1 MQVKQVERWMRLALG
16 ALVLLFVGIIYAWAI
31 LKTPFAGEFGWD
43 AGQLSMN
50 YTLTIVA
57 FCIGG
62 FIAGMLSNKT
72 SPRLR
77 LIVAAV
83 LLFGGFFLASRL
95 TGDNIWLLYLTY
107 GVMSGTGVGFAYTTI
122 IGLTNAWFPDKKGLC
137 SGVLLMSFGLTSLII
152 GNLADLMIK
161 TESIGWRTT
170 FLVLAIAEGVVLV
183 VASLFIKAPAEGT
196 IFPLAKSSEKPKSS
210 GGSSRRSAT
219 SAKLSKS
226 RKAAEVPRE
235 YTVTEMIARP
245 SFWLLFVFL
254 VLLAAVGSAAIALAA
269 DILLGL
275 GIEAPATII
284 GIISIFNGL
293 GRLASGAL
301 FDKFGLRNTQYLISA
316 LAISAPLTV
325 MLAVYM
331 NSMPIGVFGLCLCYF
346 SYGFAPTTSSVFTS
360 SFYGMK
366 NFTQNFSVMNLLL
379 VPAPFAAVMAGT
391 VYAGTGSF
399 LVPFMILAAC
409 SFLGLAL
416 NLMINQA

>member
-1 MQVKQVERWMRLALG
+1 MQVKQVERWLRLALG

-43 AGQLSMN
+43 AGQLSLN

-72 SPRLR
+72 TPRLR

-161 TESIGWRTT
+161 TPAIGWRTT

-183 VASLFIKAPAEGT
+183 AASLFVKAPAEGT
-196 IFPLAKSSEKPKSS
+196 IFPLAKSEKPKSS
-210 GGSSRRSAT
+210 SGG
-219 SAKLSKS
+219 
-226 RKAAEVPRE
+226 
-235 YTVTEMIARP
+235 
-245 SFWLLFVFL
+245 
-254 VLLAAVGSAAIALAA
+254 
-269 DILLGL
+269 
-275 GIEAPATII
+275 
-284 GIISIFNGL
+284 
-293 GRLASGAL
+293 
-301 FDKFGLRNTQYLISA
+301 
-316 LAISAPLTV
+316 
-325 MLAVYM
+325 
-331 NSMPIGVFGLCLCYF
+331 
-346 SYGFAPTTSSVFTS
+346 
-360 SFYGMK
+360 
-366 NFTQNFSVMNLLL
+366 
-379 VPAPFAAVMAGT
+379 
-391 VYAGTGSF
+391 
-399 LVPFMILAAC
+399 
-409 SFLGLAL
+409 
-416 NLMINQA
+416 